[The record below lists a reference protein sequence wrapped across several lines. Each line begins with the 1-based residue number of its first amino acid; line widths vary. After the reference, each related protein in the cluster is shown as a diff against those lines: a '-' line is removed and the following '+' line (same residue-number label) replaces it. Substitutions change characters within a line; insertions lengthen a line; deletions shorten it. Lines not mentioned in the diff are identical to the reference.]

1 MVVGILDES
10 GKNEVLQKCQFQTQ
24 LQPSG
29 LCAVLSPG
37 PPIPLSHV
45 FNVENISAF
54 LFECQFLTSAIS

>member
-1 MVVGILDES
+1 MNL
-10 GKNEVLQKCQFQTQ
+10 GKMKFCRNASFRLNSSQ
-24 LQPSG
+24 LSG

-45 FNVENISAF
+45 FNVENTSAF